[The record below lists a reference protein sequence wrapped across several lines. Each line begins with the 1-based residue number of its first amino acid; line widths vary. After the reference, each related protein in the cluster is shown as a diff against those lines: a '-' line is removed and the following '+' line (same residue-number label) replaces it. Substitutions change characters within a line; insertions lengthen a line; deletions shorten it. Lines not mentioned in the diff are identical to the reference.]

1 MRVMNLKDIEEE
13 AVTVTPILT
22 ISVERAAELLSI
34 GRSLAYRMANDGR
47 LPVIRCGTRLLVS
60 VAELE
65 AQISQA
71 SKGTIGGRPDQ
82 QPSA

>member
-1 MRVMNLKDIEEE
+1 MATKDRE
-13 AVTVTPILT
+13 LT
-22 ISVERAAELLSI
+22 ISVERAAEWLSI

-65 AQISQA
+65 AQITQA
-71 SKGTIGGRPDQ
+71 SKGTIGDPPDQ

>member
-1 MRVMNLKDIEEE
+1 MATKDRE
-13 AVTVTPILT
+13 LT
-22 ISVERAAELLSI
+22 ISVERAAEWLSI

-65 AQISQA
+65 AQIAQA
-71 SKGTIGGRPDQ
+71 SKGTIGDMTDQ
-82 QPSA
+82 QHSA

>member
-1 MRVMNLKDIEEE
+1 MATKDRE
-13 AVTVTPILT
+13 LT
-22 ISVERAAELLSI
+22 ISVERAAEWLSI

-65 AQISQA
+65 AQIAKA
-71 SKGTIGGRPDQ
+71 SKGTIGDITDQ